1 MSLSKKGLNR
11 HLELK
16 VKRNREGRQK
26 LVCWTKIEEE
36 KTKIF
41 QKRHVEPGAED
52 DAKLE

>member
-26 LVCWTKIEEE
+26 FLCWTKIEEE
-36 KTKIF
+36 KTKMYQI
-41 QKRHVEPGAED
+41 KDVEPGAED